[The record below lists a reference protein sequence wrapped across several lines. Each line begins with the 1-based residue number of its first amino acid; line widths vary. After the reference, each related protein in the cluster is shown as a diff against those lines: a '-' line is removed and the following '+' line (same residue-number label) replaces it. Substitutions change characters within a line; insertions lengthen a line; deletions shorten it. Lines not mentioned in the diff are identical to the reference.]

1 MFRFFN
7 LKNNHLPL
15 NEILQKYI
23 KENNLKIFN
32 SHILYNKNKI
42 KMKINNLFEN
52 DISNNNDYFF
62 YEDYFDDG
70 NEKNKSKKLPI
81 EKTIEENNLSE
92 MEIIINNNNNINQFN
107 DEINTYKI
115 KLIYILSSTSLA
127 VFSLLVSYKYY
138 ITMK

>member
-15 NEILQKYI
+15 NENLQKYI

-92 MEIIINNNNNINQFN
+92 MEIIINNNNINQFN

>member
-15 NEILQKYI
+15 NENLKKYI
-23 KENNLKIFN
+23 KENNLKIVN

-70 NEKNKSKKLPI
+70 NEKNKPKKLPI
-81 EKTIEENNLSE
+81 ERTIEENNLSE
-92 MEIIINNNNNINQFN
+92 IEIIINNNNINQFN
-107 DEINTYKI
+107 DEINKYKI

-138 ITMK
+138 IIMK